1 MAYATCERVD
11 ARNAF
16 NATCNEIEGHLLR
29 ILSEWDGRKIWKT
42 SGYGGLTAKFE
53 PVLRSYQTSHG
64 YNLTAEGCRIWVNV
78 RVQHGTQIVAFVRD
92 THQALSA
99 EMYLGRTTEA
109 GEVSSL
115 NECRQR
121 KTDYTLEGVVRT
133 REKAYA
139 LECQARDLRR
149 SIADFDR

>member
-16 NATCNEIEGHLLR
+16 NATCNEIEAHLLR
-29 ILSEWDGRKIWKT
+29 ILSEWQGRKIWKT
-42 SGYGGLTAKFE
+42 SGYGDLTAKFA
-53 PVLRSYQTSHG
+53 PVIRDYEASHG
-64 YNLTAEGCRIWVNV
+64 YNQKGDGCRIWISI
-78 RVQHGTQIVAFVRD
+78 RVQYNQIIAFVRD
-92 THQALSA
+92 TDAALSA
-99 EMYLGRTTEA
+99 DLYLGRVNDS

-115 NECRQR
+115 SECRQR
-121 KTDYTLEGVVRT
+121 KTDYTLEGVIRT

-149 SIADFDR
+149 SIADFDK

>member
-1 MAYATCERVD
+1 MTYATCESVD

-16 NATCNEIEGHLLR
+16 NLTCNEIEGHLLR
-29 ILSEWDGRKIWKT
+29 LLSEWQGRKIWKT
-42 SGYGGLTAKFE
+42 SGYGDLTAKFE

-64 YNLTAEGCRIWVNV
+64 YNLTADSCRIWVNV
-78 RVQHGTQIVAFVRD
+78 RVQHGTQIIAFVRD
-92 THQALSA
+92 TRAALSA
-99 EMYLGRTTEA
+99 DLYLGRVNDS
-109 GEVSSL
+109 GEVLSL
-115 NECRQR
+115 SECRER

>member
-29 ILSEWDGRKIWKT
+29 ILSEWQGRKIWKS

-64 YNLTAEGCRIWVNV
+64 YNLTADSCHIWISI
-78 RVQHGTQIVAFVRD
+78 RVQYNQITAFVRD
-92 THQALSA
+92 TRAALSA
-99 EMYLGRTTEA
+99 DLYLGRVNDS
-109 GEVSSL
+109 GEVVSL
-115 NECRQR
+115 SECRER
-121 KTDYTLEGVVRT
+121 KTDYTLESVIRT

-139 LECQARDLRR
+139 LECEARDLRS
-149 SIADFDR
+149 SIADFDK